1 MLYGRDS
8 ERARIGGLLEAA
20 RDSHGGVLVLLGEPG
35 VGKSA
40 LLRDARERAAGMEV
54 LWARG
59 VESESE
65 LPFAALHQLLR
76 PALGGADRLPAPQAA
91 ALHAA
96 LGLAES
102 GGNERFLVSAACLTL
117 LAELAEQ
124 RPLLCLVD
132 DAHWLDAPSADAL
145 LFVARRLAADAVV
158 MLFAAREPEGRRF
171 DAADLPSLVVG
182 GLDAAASAALLDG
195 RSGAATSPH
204 VRERLLEVTGG
215 NALALLELP
224 SGLTDAQLAGSE
236 PLPQELPLTQRVEQV
251 FGERARRLPEP
262 TQRLLLVAAADDS
275 GSMATVAR
283 AGELHGLAPGTLTPA
298 EQAGL
303 VEVKGARLEFRHP
316 LVRSAVYGSATSGE
330 RRAAHRAL
338 ADALGDDEQHA
349 DRAAWHL
356 AAAAVE
362 PDEEVVRALEQAA
375 VRAESRAGYAA
386 AAKALE
392 RAAELSAAPEAKGER
407 LVGAARAS
415 SLAGRNE
422 QAVALAEQA
431 LGLVGDPLL
440 QAEIARVRGVYE
452 AVRGR
457 PADGVRLLVEAA
469 IDVAELDPSKALE
482 LLVEAVGAAQSAGD
496 MEALLEISRLAERLS
511 LPHDGDSR
519 EAVDL
524 LVGIGALGA
533 RDPGRAAPLLERG
546 MASAATSEDPRLV
559 LLAGS
564 ASIWLGDRERAA
576 ALLSRA
582 ATLARARGAMAVLA
596 GALALRGPQ
605 LYMAQRF
612 DEAAM
617 TATEALPIAREVGAE
632 NLQTLPLSVLAVTAA
647 IRGQDDETRERAQ
660 EVLELAQ
667 ARGLGGPPAAA
678 AIWALA
684 AVDLARGR
692 WTEGFE
698 RLDSLVRPD
707 SGVASPLVGIMSTGD
722 RIEAAVRAG
731 LMKEAR
737 ASLPAFEAWAVH
749 SGAPWAQPVL
759 ASCRAQLASG
769 AEATAHFEAAIALQ
783 DDARPLD
790 LARIQ
795 LLFGEHL
802 RRERRRVD
810 ARVQLRAAL
819 ETFERFGAAPWAD
832 RASAELRASGETARR
847 RDPGAADQLT
857 PQELQVAQ
865 LVAEGLS
872 NKEVAAQLFL
882 SPRTIDAH
890 LRSVFAKLDITSRT
904 QLARLSLGDDEPA
917 AALTGATR

>member
-8 ERARIGGLLEAA
+8 ERARIGELLRAA
-20 RDSHGGVLVLLGEPG
+20 HDSQAGVLVLQGEPG

-40 LLRDARERAAGMEV
+40 LLQDARERASGMEV

-65 LPFAALHQLLR
+65 LPFAALHQLMR
-76 PALGGADRLPAPQAA
+76 PALGATDRLPAPQAA
-91 ALHAA
+91 ALRAA
-96 LGLAES
+96 LGLGES
-102 GGNERFLVSAACLTL
+102 GGSERFLVSAACLTL
-117 LAELAEQ
+117 LSELAEQ
-124 RPLLCLVD
+124 RPVLCLVD
-132 DAHWLDAPSADAL
+132 DAHWLDGPSADAL

-158 MLFAAREPEGRRF
+158 MLFAARERQGRRF

-182 GLDAAASAALLDG
+182 GLDAAASAALLDA
-195 RSGAATSPH
+195 RAGAATSPH
-204 VRERLLEVTGG
+204 VRARLLEVTGG

-224 SGLTDAQLAGSE
+224 TGLTEAQMAGSE
-236 PLPQELPLTQRVEQV
+236 PLPHELPLTQRVEQM
-251 FGERARRLPEP
+251 FGDRARRLPEP
-262 TQRLLLVAAADDS
+262 TQRLLLIAAADDS
-275 GSMATVAR
+275 GAMATVAR
-283 AGELHGLAPGTLTPA
+283 AGELQGLAPGTLTPA

-303 VEVKGARLEFRHP
+303 IEVRGTRLEFRHP
-316 LVRSAVYGSATSGE
+316 LVRSAVYGAAASGE

-356 AAAAVE
+356 AAATLE
-362 PDEEVVRALEQAA
+362 PDEEVVRALERAA
-375 VRAESRAGYAA
+375 ARAEGRAGYAA

-392 RAAELSAAPEAKGER
+392 RAAELSAVAEAKGER

-452 AVRGR
+452 VARGR
-457 PADGVRLLVEAA
+457 PADGRRLLVQAA
-469 IDVAELDPSKALE
+469 SGIAGKDPGKALE
-482 LLVEAVGAAQSAGD
+482 LLVEALGAAQSGGD
-496 MEALLEISRLAERLS
+496 MDALVEISRLAEGLA
-511 LPHDGDSR
+511 LPPGGAPA
-519 EAVDL
+519 EAVKL
-524 LVGIGALGA
+524 LGGIGALASG
-533 RDPGRAAPLLERG
+533 DPGRAAPLLERG
-546 MASAATSEDPRLV
+546 MASAAASEDPRLV

-564 ASIWLGDRERAA
+564 AAIWLGDHERSA

-582 ATLARARGAMAVLA
+582 ATLARARGAMALLA
-596 GALALRGPQ
+596 GTLALRGPQ
-605 LYMAQRF
+605 LYLAQRF

-617 TATEALPIAREVGAE
+617 TATEALGLAREVGAD
-632 NLQTLPLSVLAVTAA
+632 NLLTLSLSVLATTAA
-647 IRGQDDETRERAQ
+647 VRGRDDEAHERAA

-667 ARGLGGPPAAA
+667 TRGLGGPPAAA

-692 WTEGFE
+692 WAEGFE
-698 RLDSLVRPD
+698 RLDALTRPD
-707 SGVASPLVGIMSTGD
+707 APFGSPLVAIMSTAD

-731 LMKEAR
+731 LLDEAR
-737 ASLPAFEAWAVH
+737 ASLAPFEAWAVH

-759 ASCRAQLASG
+759 ASLKAQLTAG
-769 AEATAHFEAAIALQ
+769 AEATAHFEAAIALH

-790 LARIQ
+790 LARIR

-832 RASAELRASGETARR
+832 RATAELRASGETARR
-847 RDPGAADQLT
+847 REPGAADQLT

-890 LRSVFAKLDITSRT
+890 LRSVFAKLDVTSRT
-904 QLARLSLGDDEPA
+904 QLARMPLGADEPVA
-917 AALTGATR
+917 TLTGAAS